1 MTNTQLAD
9 ELKQIRQSL
18 DAQEPRPLSLPEAAS
33 YMSIS
38 RSRLYFLTS
47 QNLISH
53 FKPTGKKIYFK
64 KSDLDSFL
72 LRNRVSTRQELAES
86 RT

>member
-1 MTNTQLAD
+1 MTNTQLAE
-9 ELKQIRQSL
+9 ELKQIRVSL
-18 DAQEPRPLSLPEAAS
+18 DAQEPRPLSLPEAAE
-33 YMSIS
+33 YMSLS

-86 RT
+86 LS